1 MRKIITKIV
10 LTSLFL
16 IQAYAF
22 QGFAQAPSQFSYQAV
37 IRDANGLLVENKP
50 VSIKISI
57 LSGTANGVAIFQEE
71 HTDTTNT
78 NGLIT
83 IAIGSKVAFNIDWSK
98 GPFFIKTELKKSGE
112 ANFVDYGTTQML
124 SVPYALYA
132 EKSGSSNVPGP
143 AGKDGVDGKDGAVG
157 PIGPKGDTG
166 AIGAQGSAGLPGK
179 DGLNGKDGA
188 DGKDGAIGPIGPKGD
203 TGAIG
208 AQGPAGVPG
217 KDGLNGKDGA
227 DGKDGAVGPKG
238 DKGDTGAI
246 GPQGPAGVPGKDGL
260 NGKDGAFGPAGKDGI
275 DGKNGS
281 NGIDGNDGINGKDGT
296 VGPAGKDGINGVDG
310 KNGINGKVEFQ
321 NLRVS
326 ETGDTLY
333 LTNGNYIIMPG
344 ISAANKTTPKP
355 INYGQSIT
363 DADGNT
369 YKTIII
375 GQQQWMAE
383 NLKTTKYSNGDII
396 PNITENIPWTK
407 LNYGSWSYYNNAQAN
422 DSTHGK
428 LYNFF
433 AVTNPK
439 NVCPTGW
446 HVPTN
451 HEFDI
456 LQNEIAKLA
465 PNNIG
470 GSLKSKDKSW
480 LNNEN
485 ATDLVGFNALPSGF
499 RGNKDAGGEFGKIGE
514 NFWMH
519 TIDGQNPGFRNL
531 LNAGD
536 RSNTVNPTVL
546 FGYNNYFTREAGASV
561 RCLKGD
567 PAPQSME
574 GSIQTIDC
582 GGAKI
587 NGTLLAKMSAT
598 GVTAQISYTGG
609 NEGFYYEQN
618 VSSTG
623 VTGLTASLVAGKF
636 ANGNGNLSYTIS
648 GTPNASG
655 TAQFNISIGGKIC
668 DFKLLVDSVKVG
680 SSFGGGVVAYV
691 FKAGDP
697 GYVAGETHGII
708 AAPKDLGKA
717 IYGCY
722 GSVIGTS
729 DSLGKGLTNTL
740 AIVQNCKDTSSAAYK
755 CYNYAVNGY
764 DDWYLPSTQEMN
776 LMLANAATIGGF
788 LNETYMGSSEFQT
801 AGPGVYVWKFECCYG
816 TSYGFKTEL
825 FNVRPVRSF

>member
-1 MRKIITKIV
+1 MQKTLTKII
-10 LTSLFL
+10 LSALFL

-22 QGFAQAPSQFSYQAV
+22 QGFAQAPNQFSYPAV

-71 HTDTTNT
+71 HTETTNA

-143 AGKDGVDGKDGAVG
+143 AGKDGKDGAVGPIGPKGDTGAVGPQGPAGLPGKDGMNGKDGAVG

-166 AIGAQGSAGLPGK
+166 KVGPQGPEGLPGK
-179 DGLNGKDGA
+179 DGAN
-188 DGKDGAIGPIGPKGD
+188 
-203 TGAIG
+203 
-208 AQGPAGVPG
+208 
-217 KDGLNGKDGA
+217 
-227 DGKDGAVGPKG
+227 GKDGAVGP
-238 DKGDTGAI
+238 
-246 GPQGPAGVPGKDGL
+246 QGPVGVPGK
-260 NGKDGAFGPAGKDGI
+260 
-275 DGKNGS
+275 
-281 NGIDGNDGINGKDGT
+281 DGINGKDG
-296 VGPAGKDGINGVDG
+296 VDGKDGV
-310 KNGINGKVEFQ
+310 NGINGKDGKDGKVEFQ

-355 INYGQSIT
+355 INYGPSIT

-375 GQQQWMAE
+375 GQQEWMAE
-383 NLKTTKYSNGDII
+383 NLRTTKYSNGAII
-396 PNITENIPWTK
+396 PNITDAVTWNK
-407 LNYGSWSYYNNAQAN
+407 LNYGAWSYYNNEKVN
-422 DSTHGK
+422 DSLHGK
-428 LYNFF
+428 LYNFY

-446 HVPTN
+446 HVPTLN
-451 HEFDI
+451 ELYI
-456 LQNEIAKLA
+456 LTDEIAKLA
-465 PNNIG
+465 PNNVG

-480 LNNEN
+480 INNEN
-485 ATDLVGFNALPSGF
+485 ATNLIGFNAMPSGY
-499 RGNKDAGGEFGKIGE
+499 RANYGGFDKLGE

-519 TIDGQNPGFRNL
+519 TIDGHNPVHRNL

-546 FGYNNYFTREAGASV
+546 FGYYNYFTPETGASI

-587 NGTLLAKMSAT
+587 NGTLFSKKYAIGIS
-598 GVTAQISYTGG
+598 AQISYTGG
-609 NEGFYYEQN
+609 NEGSYSEQI

-636 ANGNGNLSYTIS
+636 ANGSGNLSYTIS
-648 GTPNASG
+648 GIPNASG
-655 TAQFNISIGGKIC
+655 IAQFTLNIGGKNCTLTCNIEEI
-668 DFKLLVDSVKVG
+668 KVG
-680 SSFGGGVVAYV
+680 SSIGGGVVAYIL
-691 FKAGDP
+691 KAGDP

-729 DSLGKGLTNTL
+729 DSLGKGLANTL
-740 AIVQNCKDTSSAAYK
+740 AIIKNCKDTSSAAYK

-825 FNVRPVRSF
+825 FNIRPVRSF

>member
-1 MRKIITKIV
+1 MQKTLTKII
-10 LTSLFL
+10 LSALFL

-112 ANFVDYGTTQML
+112 ANFVDFGTTQML

-143 AGKDGVDGKDGAVG
+143 AGKDGKDGVDGKDGAVG

-166 AIGAQGSAGLPGK
+166 AVGPQGPAGLPGK
-179 DGLNGKDGA
+179 DGMNGKDGVNGV
-188 DGKDGAIGPIGPKGD
+188 DGK
-203 TGAIG
+203 
-208 AQGPAGVPG
+208 
-217 KDGLNGKDGA
+217 
-227 DGKDGAVGPKG
+227 
-238 DKGDTGAI
+238 
-246 GPQGPAGVPGKDGL
+246 
-260 NGKDGAFGPAGKDGI
+260 
-275 DGKNGS
+275 
-281 NGIDGNDGINGKDGT
+281 DGINGKDG
-296 VGPAGKDGINGVDG
+296 VDG
-310 KNGINGKVEFQ
+310 KDGKVEFQ

-333 LTNGNYIIMPG
+333 LTNGNYVIMPG
-344 ISAANKTTPKP
+344 ISAANANTKP
-355 INYGQSIT
+355 TNGYGKNIT
-363 DADGNT
+363 DIEGNS
-369 YKTIII
+369 YKTVYI
-375 GQQQWMAE
+375 GTQQWMAE
-383 NLKTTKYSNGDII
+383 NLNTGKYSDGTTI
-396 PNITENIPWTK
+396 PNVTDN
-407 LNYGSWSYYNNAQAN
+407 SQWSNLTTGAWCNYNNS
-422 DSTHGK
+422 DSLGKIYGK
-428 LYNFF
+428 LYNWY
-433 AVTNPK
+433 AVSPTTNGNK
-439 NVCPTGW
+439 NVCPSGW
-446 HVPTN
+446 HLPTDAEWTVLTDYLGGLSVAGGKMKQVGTTN
-451 HEFDI
+451 W
-456 LQNEIAKLA
+456 NS
-465 PNNIG
+465 PNTGATNS
-470 GSLKSKDKSW
+470 SL
-480 LNNEN
+480 
-485 ATDLVGFNALPSGF
+485 FNVLPSGDRDSSPGLF
-499 RGNKDAGGEFGKIGE
+499 HNINNLT
-514 NFWMH
+514 NFW
-519 TIDGQNPGFRNL
+519 IL
-531 LNAGD
+531 LNTNE
-536 RSNTVNPTVL
+536 SNTWFNRLHNDREDVSRNFGDWFKG
-546 FGYNNYFTREAGASV
+546 FGYSI

-567 PAPQSME
+567 PAPETTQ

-609 NEGFYYEQN
+609 NGGFYTEQS

-623 VTGLTASLVAGKF
+623 VTGLTATLAAGTF
-636 ANGNGNLSYTIS
+636 VTGSGNLTFTIS

-655 TAQFNISIGGKIC
+655 IAQFTLSISGKNCTLTCNIEEI
-668 DFKLLVDSVKVG
+668 KVG
-680 SSFGGGVVAYV
+680 SSIGGGVVAYIL
-691 FKAGDP
+691 KAGDP

-729 DSLGKGLTNTL
+729 DSLGKGLANTL
-740 AIVQNCKDTSSAAYK
+740 AIVQNCKDTASAAYK

>member
-1 MRKIITKIV
+1 
-10 LTSLFL
+10 
-16 IQAYAF
+16 
-22 QGFAQAPSQFSYQAV
+22 
-37 IRDANGLLVENKP
+37 
-50 VSIKISI
+50 
-57 LSGTANGVAIFQEE
+57 
-71 HTDTTNT
+71 
-78 NGLIT
+78 
-83 IAIGSKVAFNIDWSK
+83 
-98 GPFFIKTELKKSGE
+98 
-112 ANFVDYGTTQML
+112 
-124 SVPYALYA
+124 
-132 EKSGSSNVPGP
+132 
-143 AGKDGVDGKDGAVG
+143 
-157 PIGPKGDTG
+157 
-166 AIGAQGSAGLPGK
+166 
-179 DGLNGKDGA
+179 
-188 DGKDGAIGPIGPKGD
+188 
-203 TGAIG
+203 
-208 AQGPAGVPG
+208 
-217 KDGLNGKDGA
+217 
-227 DGKDGAVGPKG
+227 
-238 DKGDTGAI
+238 
-246 GPQGPAGVPGKDGL
+246 
-260 NGKDGAFGPAGKDGI
+260 
-275 DGKNGS
+275 
-281 NGIDGNDGINGKDGT
+281 
-296 VGPAGKDGINGVDG
+296 
-310 KNGINGKVEFQ
+310 
-321 NLRVS
+321 
-326 ETGDTLY
+326 
-333 LTNGNYIIMPG
+333 MPG

-375 GQQQWMAE
+375 GQQEWMAE

-396 PNITENIPWTK
+396 PNITDAVTWNK
-407 LNYGSWSYYNNAQAN
+407 LNYGAWSHYNNEKVN
-422 DSTHGK
+422 DSLHGK
-428 LYNFF
+428 LYNFY

-439 NVCPTGW
+439 NVCPIGW
-446 HVPTN
+446 HVPTLN
-451 HEFDI
+451 ELYMLTD
-456 LQNEIAKLA
+456 EIAKLA
-465 PNNIG
+465 PNNVG

-480 LNNEN
+480 INNEN
-485 ATDLVGFNALPSGF
+485 ATNLIGFNAMPSGY
-499 RGNKDAGGEFGKIGE
+499 RANYGGFDKLGE

-519 TIDGQNPGFRNL
+519 TIDGQNPVHRNL

-546 FGYNNYFTREAGASV
+546 FGYYNYFTPETGASI

-567 PAPQSME
+567 PAPESTQ

-587 NGTLLAKMSAT
+587 NGTLYAKMNAT

-609 NEGFYYEQN
+609 NGGFYTEQS

-623 VTGLTASLVAGKF
+623 VTGLTATLAAGTF
-636 ANGNGNLSYTIS
+636 VTGSGNLTFTIS
-648 GTPNASG
+648 GTPSASG
-655 TAQFNISIGGKIC
+655 TAEFAINIGGKNCTIAC
-668 DFKLLVDSVKVG
+668 TITDVKVG
-680 SSFGGGVVAYV
+680 SSVGGGVVAYV
-691 FKAGDP
+691 FKEGDP

-729 DSLGKGLTNTL
+729 DSLGKGLANTL
-740 AIVQNCKDTSSAAYK
+740 AIVQNCKDTASAAYK